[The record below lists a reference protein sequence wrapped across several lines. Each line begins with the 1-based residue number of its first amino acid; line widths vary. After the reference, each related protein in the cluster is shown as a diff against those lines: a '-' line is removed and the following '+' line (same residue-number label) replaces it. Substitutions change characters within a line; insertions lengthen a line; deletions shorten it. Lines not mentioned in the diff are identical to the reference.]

1 MQEDFKY
8 NDKLFFELNYDSLQT
23 MLSDVDVTKFIPDS
37 CSVKYLSYSMKFI
50 DSLKKELMLVLTPN
64 TCFQVVKRD
73 LKDEYCYDSK
83 NQLTALI
90 TTRSI
95 NNSEWES
102 YVSTYYAYK
111 QGDAIVENSIN
122 NLRIYPNPAT
132 TQLSIDYGDYI
143 IKDVKI
149 YDVTG
154 RCIKQEEVNLNRI
167 SIDVSDLH
175 RGIYFL
181 KINTEKG
188 SMTRKVH
195 IIR

>member
-1 MQEDFKY
+1 
-8 NDKLFFELNYDSLQT
+8 
-23 MLSDVDVTKFIPDS
+23 
-37 CSVKYLSYSMKFI
+37 
-50 DSLKKELMLVLTPN
+50 
-64 TCFQVVKRD
+64 
-73 LKDEYCYDSK
+73 
-83 NQLTALI
+83 
-90 TTRSI
+90 
-95 NNSEWES
+95 
-102 YVSTYYAYK
+102 

-188 SMTRKVH
+188 SLTRKVH